1 MNQSAPVVWR
11 SKRNHY
17 FLSHVGPI
25 FEHLLH
31 RFVLFACLL
40 PMNLGGKFWVAKLL
54 KSEHERLILFFKPPF
69 QGTDPEHGAHC
80 ALWRLL
86 HVYSSPC
93 WSQFVTSTAPFLY
106 SPHISTELQ
115 GRSSSAC
122 IWWSWQQRES
132 GQLDLSHHPLLPQ
145 RPFGLSFKG
154 FFFTLYSRLK
164 HFSPLLTLISLAL

>member
-11 SKRNHY
+11 SKRNYY
-17 FLSHVGPI
+17 FLSHLGLFLNI
-25 FEHLLH
+25 YCI
-31 RFVLFACLL
+31 VLFCLL
-40 PMNLGGKFWVAKLL
+40 VCFPINLGGKFWVAKIL
-54 KSEHERLILFFKPPF
+54 KSEHECLILFFKPPF

-93 WSQFVTSTAPFLY
+93 WSQFFTSTAPFLY

-132 GQLDLSHHPLLPQ
+132 GQLDLSHHPFLPQ
-145 RPFGLSFKG
+145 RPFVLSFKVFC
-154 FFFTLYSRLK
+154 FFF
-164 HFSPLLTLISLAL
+164 SLCIPD